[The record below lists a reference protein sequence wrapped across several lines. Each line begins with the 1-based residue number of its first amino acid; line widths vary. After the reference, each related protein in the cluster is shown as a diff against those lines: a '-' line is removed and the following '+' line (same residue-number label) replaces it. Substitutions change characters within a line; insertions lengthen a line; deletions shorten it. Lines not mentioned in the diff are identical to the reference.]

1 VLVYRVELSDF
12 RNYHRAEVELDGG
25 TTAVIGRNGQGKT
38 NLVEAISYLA
48 TLESFRGVPLDALVR
63 VGADTAILRARL
75 RHDDGREILIEAEI
89 NRTGRNRV
97 LVNKQRLQRARDL
110 LGVLR
115 ATVFSPDDLEMV
127 YGAPAARR
135 KVMDDGLLALS
146 VQHHTVRT
154 EVDRIVRQRNTLLRQ
169 AAGRLTSDIEETLDV
184 WDEKF
189 TESGTA
195 LGEARAGLVARM
207 APFVQETYERLA
219 GRATPIDLRYEPEW
233 RRTGLG
239 PALAAARRDDVRRGV
254 STVGPHRDD
263 LWLDINGMPA
273 RSHASRGECRTLAL
287 AVVMGLHT
295 LVTETVGAPPLL
307 ILDDVLSELDP
318 ERCTALLDGV
328 PRGQVIITSATD
340 LPPAAKADRT
350 MIIEAGNLVPET
362 EGSAMNAGGADRE

>member
-1 VLVYRVELSDF
+1 MLVYRVELGDF
-12 RNYHRAEVELDGG
+12 RNYRHAEVHLSDG

-38 NLVEAISYLA
+38 NLVEAIAYLA

-63 VGADTAILRARL
+63 VGADTAILRANL

-135 KVMDDGLLALS
+135 KVMDDGLQALA
-146 VQHHTVRT
+146 VHHHATRS

-169 AAGRLTSDIEETLDV
+169 AGGRLTGDIADTLDV

-189 TESGTA
+189 AESGTT
-195 LGEARAGLVARM
+195 LGEARAQLVALM
-207 APFVQETYERLA
+207 TPFVQRTYEQLA
-219 GRATPIDLRYEPEW
+219 GAATPIDLRYEPEW
-233 RRTGLG
+233 RRTGLAA
-239 PALAAARRDDVRRGV
+239 ALAAARSDDVRRGV
-254 STVGPHRDD
+254 TTVGPHRDD
-263 LWLDINGMPA
+263 LWLDIAGMPA

-287 AVVMGLHT
+287 AVVMGIHA

-318 ERCTALLDGV
+318 GRCTALLDGV
-328 PRGQVIITSATD
+328 PRGQVIITSATE
-340 LPPAAKADRT
+340 LPPAARADST
-350 MIIEAGNLVPET
+350 LVIDAGELVPR
-362 EGSAMNAGGADRE
+362 GPGARVADE